1 MNTRIKLRTLLM
13 GGFFTLLFAGL
24 IFRVYWVQVGPVSAQ
39 WEEKARQTWTTY
51 EKIPQERGMIT
62 DRDGKVLAA
71 DAAAYTVAVGPRVIA
86 SLEKENPEW
95 RVADRIVSKLYNVL
109 GTEESKLRAMVASKR
124 EDGTYLEQKEVRPD
138 GWKVDKETKDRLAN
152 FREELRTI
160 TNKKDVGL
168 YFIEEQK
175 RYYPN
180 ETLAAHILGYTDK
193 DGIAQIGLEKT
204 LDDQLKGAP
213 GHIRYEKDNT
223 GAQLP
228 NGQVESKQA
237 IDGKDVTLTIDRDIQ
252 FYIEEALREAYDK
265 YKPLSI
271 TAIAADPKT
280 MDILGMSSYPTFN
293 PNQYWNF
300 ESQAQF
306 KDNAIQ
312 SVYEPGSTF
321 KIVTLAAAVQEG
333 LFDPKETYKSGSIRV
348 ADRTI
353 RDHNNGQGWGEISLL
368 EGLKRSSNVAFV
380 NLGYEKLGAEKLR
393 HYIDDFGFGVKTGI
407 ELPGE
412 LAGAITFRNRI
423 PTEVATAAFGQGR
436 VLVTPL
442 QQVAAVAAVAGGG
455 KLMKPRLIQSISD
468 PATGEKQV
476 FEPEVIRQVISEST
490 SRQVGDYLET
500 VVSDLKIGT
509 GRNAYIPGY
518 RIAGKTGTAEKVVNI
533 NGKNVYSPDKFV
545 VSFIGY
551 APVENPQI
559 VLYVIVDEP
568 QAELAGGGSVAAPI
582 FKKIME
588 QSLRRLDIAPHP
600 EGDGAS
606 QSETPGASASAAGSA
621 KPEDV
626 TATVPD
632 VNGMPL
638 GTAKNELSKRSFDA
652 VVVGKGSKV
661 IGQLPKAG
669 SVMPKSQHVYLL
681 TEESVNEMPDLA
693 GLSLR
698 DAMEMC
704 SLLKA
709 TCTVQGEGYVAG
721 QEVGKE
727 DDRLTVRLLLA
738 PPGQSVEAAGE
749 TGGNDEAGGA
759 GEGRDNENGNSDD
772 AGSDNGGSKKTDP

>member
-13 GGFFTLLFAGL
+13 GGMFTLLFAGL

-71 DAAAYTVAVGPRVIA
+71 DAAAYTVAVSPRVIA

-95 RVADRIVSKLYNVL
+95 RVADRIVSKLFNVL
-109 GTEESKLRAMVASKR
+109 GTDESKLRGMVTSKR
-124 EDGTYLEQKEVRPD
+124 DDGTYLEQKEVRPD

-160 TNKKDVGL
+160 TSKKDVGL

-180 ETLAAHILGYTDK
+180 QSMAAHILGYTDK
-193 DGIAQIGLEKT
+193 DGIAKIGLEKT
-204 LDDQLKGAP
+204 LDDQLKGEP
-213 GHIRYEKDNT
+213 GYIRYEKDNT

-237 IDGKDVTLTIDRDIQ
+237 IDGKNVTLTLDRDIQ

-265 YKPLSI
+265 FKPLSI

-293 PNQYWNF
+293 PNQYWDF

-333 LFDPKETYKSGSIRV
+333 LFNPDETYKSGYIQV
-348 ADRTI
+348 ADRKI
-353 RDHNNGQGWGEISLL
+353 RDHNNGKGWGEISLL

-380 NLGYEKLGAEKLR
+380 KLGYEKLGAAKLR
-393 HYIDDFGFGVKTGI
+393 QYIDNFGFGVKTGI

-442 QQVAAVAAVAGGG
+442 QQVAAVAAVANGG

-490 SRQVGDYLET
+490 SRQVGNYLET
-500 VVSDLKIGT
+500 VVSDLEIGT

-533 NGKNVYSPDKFV
+533 DGKNVYSPDKFV

-551 APVENPQI
+551 APVEDPQI

-600 EGDGAS
+600 ESDGGS
-606 QSETPGASASAAGSA
+606 QSGGASAAGSA

-626 TATVPD
+626 TAAVPD

-638 GTAKNELSKRSFDA
+638 GTAKNELSKRSFDT
-652 VVVGKGSKV
+652 VVIGKGNKV
-661 IGQLPKAG
+661 IEQLPKAG
-669 SVMPKSQHVYLL
+669 SVLPKSQHVYLL
-681 TEESVNEMPDLA
+681 TEASVNEMPDLA

-727 DDRLTVRLLLA
+727 GDRITARLTLA
-738 PPGQSVEAAGE
+738 PPGQSVEDAGQ
-749 TGGNDEAGGA
+749 TDGNDADGNAGA
-759 GEGRDNENGNSDD
+759 GDGKDDGNGDT
-772 AGSDNGGSKKTDP
+772 GSKEKKKDP